1 MVISS
6 AVSYGRYIFITANG
20 TARRASTL
28 EIEDIDWYPARV
40 FPRLSRFFTRLMG
53 KNETRTTCRFIPLRF
68 HGSGIYPPFP
78 YFTRY
83 SSLFMTAASHE
94 AACNRHFHAIA
105 TRSDFCLCLKKK
117 ACPLSPIFF
126 LSFLSWIEPPKEI
139 RESHGDSPADN
150 NSTDR
155 ILAFVSAPL
164 SIPLS
169 REISGSVAGALR
181 GISRANCRKF
191 YEPLDSCNFCLG
203 SPRMI
208 IEHAGRAR
216 YRDVIA

>member
-1 MVISS
+1 MS
-6 AVSYGRYIFITANG
+6 A
-20 TARRASTL
+20 AS
-28 EIEDIDWYPARV
+28 
-40 FPRLSRFFTRLMG
+40 
-53 KNETRTTCRFIPLRF
+53 
-68 HGSGIYPPFP
+68 
-78 YFTRY
+78 
-83 SSLFMTAASHE
+83 SHE

-203 SPRMI
+203 SRRMI

-216 YRDVIA
+216 YRDALLRNAVMVDVVCARAVFYQCTNNSWTNRVNLARSLLDVCSLRPRDELDQWWQITIRFREDPNWSTNLGIFVIGNSVEKRCDRLRG